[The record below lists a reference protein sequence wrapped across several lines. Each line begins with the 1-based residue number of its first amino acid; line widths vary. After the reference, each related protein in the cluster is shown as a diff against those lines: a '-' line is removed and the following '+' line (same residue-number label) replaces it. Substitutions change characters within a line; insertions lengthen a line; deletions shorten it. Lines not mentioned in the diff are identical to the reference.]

1 MRYTHITLHYINVQK
16 FDARVLELWNWIG
29 VGDLTMRRYKVLI
42 GVTALIILFAVIL
55 IIGEKTGNLD
65 TSADKMTLGNNT
77 TSQAAEEVNE
87 TNVSSGQVSISL
99 EKPPFIE

>member
-1 MRYTHITLHYINVQK
+1 MAFNYLKK
-16 FDARVLELWNWIG
+16 FNARVLELWNWIG
-29 VGDLTMRRYKVLI
+29 VGDLTMSRYKVLI

-55 IIGEKTGNLD
+55 IIADETGNPD
-65 TSADKMTLGNNT
+65 ASTDKMTLVNNT
-77 TSQAAEEVNE
+77 TSQAVEEVNE

>member
-1 MRYTHITLHYINVQK
+1 MS
-16 FDARVLELWNWIG
+16 
-29 VGDLTMRRYKVLI
+29 RYKVLI

-55 IIGEKTGNLD
+55 IIADETGNPD
-65 TSADKMTLGNNT
+65 ASTDKMTLVNNT
-77 TSQAAEEVNE
+77 TSQAVEEVNE